1 MVLMMNTNANTKETT
16 MAKFAIYQLP
26 ETSASIRDLYFLK
39 PHEIE
44 AISDEYELVGYT
56 EAADLNGVFFN
67 GNVDRKAVTVLGDMH
82 SVSVGDIIH
91 DLDTDCT
98 HVVERYGFARI
109 MMKECA

>member
-1 MVLMMNTNANTKETT
+1 MVLMANTNKGTK

-39 PHEIE
+39 PHEVE

-67 GNVDRKAVTVLGDMH
+67 GNVDRDSVTVLGDMH

-109 MMKECA
+109 MMKEAV

>member
-1 MVLMMNTNANTKETT
+1 MNKY
-16 MAKFAIYQLP
+16 AIYQLP

-56 EAADLNGVFFN
+56 EAADLSGVFFN
-67 GNVDRKAVTVLGDMH
+67 GNVDRDQVTVLGDMH

-91 DLDTDCT
+91 DLDVDCT
-98 HVVERYGFARI
+98 HVVDRFGFVRI
-109 MMKECA
+109 DMKECV

>member
-1 MVLMMNTNANTKETT
+1 MTTTNKGTK
-16 MAKFAIYQLP
+16 MAKYAIYQLP
-26 ETSASIRDLYFLK
+26 ETSTSIRDLYFLK
-39 PHEIE
+39 PSEVE

-67 GNVDRKAVTVLGDMH
+67 GNVDRDSVTVLGEMH

-91 DLDTDCT
+91 DLDVDATF
-98 HVVERYGFARI
+98 VVERFGFARI